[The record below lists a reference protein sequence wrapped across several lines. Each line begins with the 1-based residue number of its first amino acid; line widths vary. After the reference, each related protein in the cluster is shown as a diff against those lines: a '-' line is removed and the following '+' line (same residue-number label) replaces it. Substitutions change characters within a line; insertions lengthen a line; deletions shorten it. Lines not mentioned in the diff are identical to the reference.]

1 MSGPGDPPVANAS
14 SLELKRPARLS
25 RTLGALED
33 GKLDGIATPIE
44 SPADDFIVTLD
55 LSDAENPLTWTRRR
69 RWGLTMLASLLT
81 MNASLPASAPSGASP
96 SILADIGTPG
106 IASLG
111 APLLVTTYLCVKRLP
126 VLAVRRAAVARPR
139 ALPAPCRA
147 Y

>member
-14 SLELKRPARLS
+14 SLELKRPAI
-25 RTLGALED
+25 TLGALED
-33 GKLDGIATPIE
+33 GKLDGIATPAIE

-96 SILADIGTPG
+96 SILADIGSPG

-111 APLLVTTYLCVKRLP
+111 APLLVTTYLCVDRLP
-126 VLAVRRAAVARPR
+126 VLALRRAAVARPR

-147 Y
+147 C